1 MLKRLGIEFDLHP
14 FIRGGSVC
22 IVSVSVMHILQGF
35 MLMQFPATGRATDVI
50 MFLTVFHAS
59 KIEAELLLI
68 SGGFLGFFF
77 WAVLRLGFIRLMLFL
92 PQHFFLGIMAL
103 GALVAVVQ
111 GSYLDGV
118 IMEPSHILA
127 DQLPIFALF
136 IVHSSAIIRRS
147 RAPNG

>member
-1 MLKRLGIEFDLHP
+1 MLKRLGIEFDPHP
-14 FIRGGSVC
+14 FIRDGSVC
-22 IVSVSVMHILQGF
+22 IVSVSVMHILRGF

-59 KIEAELLLI
+59 KIGAELLLI
-68 SGGFLGFFF
+68 SGGFLGFFG
-77 WAVLRLGFIRLMLFL
+77 AVLRLGFIRLMLFL

-103 GALVAVVQ
+103 GALVAVIQ

>member
-1 MLKRLGIEFDLHP
+1 MLKRLGIEFDPHP

-59 KIEAELLLI
+59 KIGAELLLI
-68 SGGFLGFFF
+68 SGGFLGFFG
-77 WAVLRLGFIRLMLFL
+77 AVLRLGFIRLMLFL

-103 GALVAVVQ
+103 GALVAVIQ